1 MKRAGFWPDRSGAS
15 ALEFGLIAPVFF
27 AFLFGV
33 IEFGLL
39 MWTQV
44 GMQHAAEVTARC
56 ASVNATLCPTS
67 NPSAITTYAT
77 QQAFGLSLPAST
89 FTYSAAACGNQIS
102 ANYQFQFPQILNLAP
117 FTLTAAA
124 CFPA

>member
-1 MKRAGFWPDRSGAS
+1 MKRAFWPDRSGAS
-15 ALEFGLIAPVFF
+15 ALEFGLIAPFFF

-44 GMQHAAEVTARC
+44 GMQHAVAVTARC
-56 ASVNATLCPTS
+56 ASVNATLCPTG
-67 NPSAITTYAT
+67 NPSAIATYAT
-77 QQAFGLSLPAST
+77 QQAFGLSLPSST
-89 FTYSAAACGNQIS
+89 FTYSAAACGSQVS
-102 ANYQFQFPQILNLAP
+102 ANFQFQFPQILNLAP

-124 CFPA
+124 CFPT

>member
-1 MKRAGFWPDRSGAS
+1 MTRAAFWPDTSGAS

-44 GMQHAAEVTARC
+44 GMQHAVEVTARC
-56 ASVNATLCPTS
+56 ASVNPTLCPTT
-67 NPSAITTYAT
+67 NPNQIATYAT
-77 QQAFGLSLPAST
+77 RQAFGLTLPSST
-89 FTYSAAACGNQIS
+89 FTYSTAACGSQVS
-102 ANYQFQFPQILNLAP
+102 AN
-117 FTLTAAA
+117 
-124 CFPA
+124 